1 MLKFQGFFAK
11 RAQNFNASDIK
22 EAFHLAER
30 PSVIYFAGGFPGPH
44 TFPREIVKKLLEKVV
59 SERGESSLQYAP
71 TEGVSEL
78 RKLLAREMTREGVAA
93 DASDI
98 LITSGSQQG
107 LDLLCKAF
115 IDPGDV
121 VLVEIPSYMGA
132 LGAMDNYEAV
142 KVGVPL
148 DEEGIRVDLLETTVQ
163 KLLREGRT
171 PKLLYLVTNFSNPAG
186 VTLSWERRK
195 KVMELAQKYDFL
207 ILEDNPYGTINF
219 AEKLP
224 PHIKTLDEEGRVIY
238 LGSFSKSFMPGI
250 KIGWLCA
257 HSAIIDK
264 LTMVKQGTDLCTNS
278 LGQYLALYF
287 MKEGYLRQHIACLTD
302 IYRKKRDTMLQAMH
316 RYFPAEVSWTEPQGG
331 FFTFVTLPE
340 GINTKTM
347 LAKAVKYDVAYVPGN
362 CFFVNGQGHNTLRL
376 AYSQVELEKI
386 EEGIQRLARVIGE
399 EIDGMRKE
407 SFCA

>member
-1 MLKFQGFFAK
+1 
-11 RAQNFNASDIK
+11 
-22 EAFHLAER
+22 
-30 PSVIYFAGGFPGPH
+30 
-44 TFPREIVKKLLEKVV
+44 
-59 SERGESSLQYAP
+59 
-71 TEGVSEL
+71 
-78 RKLLAREMTREGVAA
+78 
-93 DASDI
+93 
-98 LITSGSQQG
+98 
-107 LDLLCKAF
+107 
-115 IDPGDV
+115 
-121 VLVEIPSYMGA
+121 
-132 LGAMDNYEAV
+132 
-142 KVGVPL
+142 
-148 DEEGIRVDLLETTVQ
+148 
-163 KLLREGRT
+163 
-171 PKLLYLVTNFSNPAG
+171 
-186 VTLSWERRK
+186 
-195 KVMELAQKYDFL
+195 
-207 ILEDNPYGTINF
+207 F